1 MTLKLKKSFIAKPG
15 PAFPLGQL
23 GNCLRPL
30 NGRGAPNFRKEG
42 VEGKKKMI
50 SDESKKKSDTS
61 FWPKNKISVI
71 FG

>member
-1 MTLKLKKSFIAKPG
+1 MEGG
-15 PAFPLGQL
+15 P
-23 GNCLRPL
+23 
-30 NGRGAPNFRKEG
+30 PNFRKEG
-42 VEGKKKMI
+42 VEGKKKKMI